1 MHIADLLGIPLL
13 LATGVVTLLAGF
25 RHGRQADSVLQRK
38 NRAAIAGLFGPRLGR
53 GQQPPADGRW
63 HRVLRETHR
72 RDTGRPH
79 APVWLVSEFWLVD
92 SEGRQWHVAL
102 RCQPAGEPQPRLVPL
117 TLAPA

>member
-1 MHIADLLGIPLL
+1 MHVADLLGIPLL
-13 LATGVVTLLAGF
+13 LALGMATLLAGLRF
-25 RHGRQADSVLQRK
+25 SRHADSALQQK
-38 NRAAIAGLFGPRLGR
+38 NRDALAGLFGPRLAR

-79 APVWLVSEFWLVD
+79 VPVWLVSEFWLVD

-102 RCQPAGEPQPRLVPL
+102 RCQHCGEPQPRLVPL
-117 TLAPA
+117 TLSPA